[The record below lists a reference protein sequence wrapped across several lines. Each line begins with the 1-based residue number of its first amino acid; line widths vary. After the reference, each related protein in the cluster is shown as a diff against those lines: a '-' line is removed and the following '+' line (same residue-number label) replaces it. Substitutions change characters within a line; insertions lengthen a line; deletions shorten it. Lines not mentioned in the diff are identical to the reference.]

1 MPRLALAGAFL
12 DGECSST
19 PIQLDFIFRFRAG
32 LTPSLTNDCKKAA
45 IAPPSAHYQGGK
57 TMAIK
62 IDDILML
69 FCVSGFFAG
78 VAVAVTTLPV

>member
-32 LTPSLTNDCKKAA
+32 LTPSPTNDCKKAA